1 MILLI
6 LMNKGRDRLDDLNTE
21 KQARLE
27 MLSQN
32 RKDLQIQA
40 ARMTITTIV
49 FAITGTLGGGGGAG
63 EGGGGGSRRPCL
75 SIKR

>member
-1 MILLI
+1 
-6 LMNKGRDRLDDLNTE
+6 MNKGRDRLNDLKTE
-21 KQARLE
+21 KQTRLE
-27 MLSQN
+27 LLSQN

-63 EGGGGGSRRPCL
+63 GR
-75 SIKR
+75 